1 MQANK
6 RQVEQLTDEVVG
18 LREQLTGLVAMVST
32 LVGKGAPEGQV
43 QTSPTADSASSSAQ
57 RREEQKATSRKH
69 KARADEDD
77 DDEKDDD
84 EGMGRMNRNMGCR
97 DSMDAD
103 EAYRMYKNVRKQKP
117 GDRWAVRRWLRAR
130 MREEKRKYDK

>member
-32 LVGKGAPEGQV
+32 LVRKGAPEGQV

-57 RREEQKATSRKH
+57 RSEEQNTTNRKH

-77 DDEKDDD
+77 DDDDCDND
-84 EGMGRMNRNMGCR
+84 EGMGEN
-97 DSMDAD
+97 
-103 EAYRMYKNVRKQKP
+103 E
-117 GDRWAVRRWLRAR
+117 L
-130 MREEKRKYDK
+130 KYET

>member
-32 LVGKGAPEGQV
+32 LVRKGAPEGQV

-84 EGMGRMNRNMGCR
+84 EGMGFFTQWNNNLKG
-97 DSMDAD
+97 
-103 EAYRMYKNVRKQKP
+103 
-117 GDRWAVRRWLRAR
+117 RR
-130 MREEKRKYDK
+130 